1 MLAPAFWQPRI
12 TVDKPLDIIKLTKLT
27 AVAVSVVGCWFLH
40 VTTTAA
46 ASAKAR
52 TVARTGPPQKPVAP
66 ALALAEHAVPAAG
79 APDVAPLPEGMVLIP
94 AGSFIMGD
102 TIGGGWVNECPT
114 HRVTLAAFYLEQN
127 EVTKARWDEVYAW
140 ALGHG
145 YRFDDPG
152 RGKAPNHPVQTVNWY
167 DVVKWCNAR
176 SEHEGRVPAY
186 YTNAARTT
194 VYRTGRVDVQA
205 NWVNW
210 TAGYRLPTEAE
221 WERAARGGARGRR
234 FPWGDTIS
242 QTQANYDSSSYYRYD
257 VSPSRGFDPLYRV
270 GEFPYTSPVGS
281 FAPNGYGLYDLIG
294 NVWEWCWDWY
304 GDYSN
309 KAQTDPRGPAS
320 GPGRLVRGGSWN
332 TYAWYCRLANRD
344 YYRPALRDYDY
355 GFRCVLPADQPAAS
369 ANRR

>member
-1 MLAPAFWQPRI
+1 M
-12 TVDKPLDIIKLTKLT
+12 DKPLDIIKLTKLT